1 MSSENDPRSQSK
13 DSSNTPIAPPLSEY
27 DQQPAPKVPDAWPGA
42 WGAYKF
48 SRDGV
53 KYNLGVYLLL
63 LLVPFLLSMTLG
75 IFKVPETTNNIVGTI
90 VSIFFSIALIIVILG
105 AFRGKKVDGMDAL
118 KQSFSLL
125 AVKYFFLGILL
136 WLIAVGSLLLL
147 IIPFFFIMPRLILA
161 PYYLVDKQLDIMASI
176 NASWKETKG
185 HVGKVYG
192 IIGASIAITL
202 LFFTIIGIPFAI
214 YFLIM
219 YSAATPLLYL
229 YIQKQGPSEAI
240 EATESIN

>member
-1 MSSENDPRSQSK
+1 MSANNGSNSK
-13 DSSNTPIAPPLSEY
+13 TTDSSKTPIAPPLSEY
-27 DQQPAPKVPDAWPGA
+27 DQQPSPSVPDAWPGA

-53 KYNLGVYLLL
+53 KYNLGTYLLL
-63 LLVPFLLSMTLG
+63 LLAPLLLSMVLG
-75 IFKVPETTNNIVGTI
+75 ILKVPETTNNFIGTI

-105 AFRGKKVDGMDAL
+105 AFRGKKIDGMDAL
-118 KQSFSLL
+118 KQSFSVL
-125 AVKYFFLGILL
+125 AVKYFVLGILL

-147 IIPFFFIMPRLILA
+147 IVPFFFIMPRLILA
-161 PYYLVDKQLDIMASI
+161 PYYLVDKRLDIMASI
-176 NASWKETKG
+176 EASWKETKG

-192 IIGASIAITL
+192 IIGASIAMVL

-214 YFLIM
+214 YFLII

-229 YIQKQGPSEAI
+229 YIQKHTPAEVADTTTPS
-240 EATESIN
+240 N